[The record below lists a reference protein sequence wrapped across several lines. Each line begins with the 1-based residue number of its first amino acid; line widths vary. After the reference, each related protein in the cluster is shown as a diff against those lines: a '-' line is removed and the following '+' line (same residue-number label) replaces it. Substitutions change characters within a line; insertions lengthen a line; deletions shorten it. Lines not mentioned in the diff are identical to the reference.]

1 MSTGSS
7 FSKLPFLDGEQLIE
21 DLETLSTIGRS
32 DAGGLLRV
40 AFGEADMAGRAW
52 VASQLRALG
61 LNVTTDAAGNTLA
74 RYPGTQDLPAIAIG
88 SHTDTVPHGG
98 MYDGALGVL
107 AGLACLRALHAAQIR
122 LRHPVELINFVAE
135 EATMAGG
142 TLGSHAIAG
151 SLDRATLDQPAW
163 DGQLVRTHL
172 TNAGLNPDKIGE
184 AQIDPSRCA
193 AFLELHVEQ
202 GETLTKEGL
211 SIGVVEG
218 IVGIRRYLVTYT
230 GYANH
235 AGTTTMDRRQDA
247 LVAAA
252 PFIPFVRETALQYG
266 IVGTIGTL
274 AISPGAPNVIP
285 GKVVMNLEIRGL
297 DDGVLDRAEEELGSH
312 ATGAGAT
319 FARLSSK
326 PPVQSDPRLLDA
338 LGRACQTLELSYR
351 RMPSGAGHD
360 AMNMAALCPMAMLF
374 VPSRDGVSHS
384 PDEYT
389 APEDCINGAQV
400 LLAGLLE
407 IDQIL

>member
-1 MSTGSS
+1 MTP
-7 FSKLPFLDGEQLIE
+7 LPFLDGEQLLE
-21 DLETLSTIGRS
+21 DLETLGQIGRS
-32 DAGGLLRV
+32 AEGGLLRI
-40 AFGEADMAGRAW
+40 AFNEADMAGRRW
-52 VASQLRALG
+52 VAEQLATLG
-61 LNVTTDAAGNTLA
+61 LSVATDAAGNTRA
-74 RYPGTQDLPAIAIG
+74 WYAGTEDLPAIAIG

-98 MYDGALGVL
+98 LYDGALGVL
-107 AGLACLRALHAAQIR
+107 AGLAALRALQNAGIR

-142 TLGSHAIAG
+142 TLGSHALVG
-151 SLDRATLDQPAW
+151 SLNPATLDQPAW
-163 DGQLVRTHL
+163 DGQLVRSHL
-172 TNAGLNPDKIGE
+172 LNAG
-184 AQIDPSRCA
+184 IDPDQIGAAVVDPGRYA

-202 GETLTKEGL
+202 GETLAAHNIA
-211 SIGVVEG
+211 IGVVEG

-252 PFIPFVRETALQYG
+252 PLIPYVRETALRHG

-274 AISPGAPNVIP
+274 EIQPGAPNVIP
-285 GKVVMNLEIRGL
+285 GKVIMNLEIRGL
-297 DDGVLDRAEEELGSH
+297 DDAVLDQAEGELRTF
-312 ATGAGAT
+312 AEAAGAV
-319 FARLSSK
+319 FAPLSDK

-338 LGRACQTLELSYR
+338 LSTACEELNLAYR

-374 VPSRDGVSHS
+374 VPSKNGVSHS

-389 APEDCINGAQV
+389 APQDCINGAHL
-400 LLAGLLE
+400 LLAGLMR